1 MRHLP
6 SREIDS
12 RQAPVLTWPIITGI
26 HMLSEGAPG
35 ISTTLLAT
43 VFTPISIYS
52 RSPFYYYEVTLAS
65 TANTS
70 FRPETSVTNSESP
83 ETPP

>member
-12 RQAPVLTWPIITGI
+12 RQAPVLKWLIITGI

-43 VFTPISIYS
+43 VFTLTSIYS
-52 RSPFYYYEVTLAS
+52 RSPFKEL
-65 TANTS
+65 
-70 FRPETSVTNSESP
+70 
-83 ETPP
+83 